1 MYEIAKNSD
10 NYTWFLEPEQFE
22 DGTYT
27 HQDYKDLIQDVG
39 NAS

>member
-1 MYEIAKNSD
+1 MKLLKTVI
-10 NYTWFLEPEQFE
+10 TIHGFLEPEQFE

-27 HQDYKDLIQDVG
+27 HQDYKDLIRDVE